1 MRKSWVLLAL
11 CLPLALPAQEEA
23 PPAEPVE
30 PAAVSESEPA
40 PDEARPESTTEAPL
54 APGTGELSTIPVP
67 DAPTELAAPA
77 EPESTQLDELVVTA
91 QKVKQPLRKVPLSVT
106 ALGGDFIQ
114 QTGAADLADVSLY
127 VPNARV
133 DADDPGSPQV
143 FIRGFGTNAFNP
155 SFEASVALVQDE
167 LFFGR
172 PGYFTEAMFDIDRV
186 EVLRGPQG
194 TLFGKNSVAGV
205 FNVTSRGVDSN
216 FSADARL
223 LGAEFGEQRYEAGI
237 GGMLTDWLGGRVAA
251 LHRTQEGELYNR
263 KLSRNE
269 ESLDQTAGR
278 VKAVVYPGRG
288 LKTEITAVAADLEAP
303 FWPFQLMKLDDDTRE
318 YLDDFDAQIEDDP
331 RDFMTSFNTP
341 GFIEKGSDTV
351 IAKTEWDLD
360 VLGPMQAFVPVLV
373 LGTST
378 YYVDQLNEIDVSPAD
393 IADFDNHEDH
403 EQTSA
408 ELRFSGRFDSLFGL
422 GTGVEFVL
430 GGFWYESQYTLLVH
444 VNAGD
449 DLGSYIQTN
458 DFAQLA
464 SGGDAGG
471 GLGLPTVPA
480 PAPTDNDYYQF
491 DFLQDVESTAFFGQ
505 FTWYLTEQWAIT
517 PGLRYNQETKRAD
530 SKGEGHCEAREAS
543 GDPGTPCFMQ
553 ELLEANNYDHRN
565 LVKDETDLSP
575 KLALQYFGGAVNY
588 YASYARGYK
597 SGGFNSIA
605 FGRICD
611 QDTDMNPAT
620 PPDCRTITRDELAYD
635 AENAQTYEI
644 GAKAR
649 TEGGKLAV
657 NVTWYHTD
665 FDNLQV
671 LAFNGFL
678 FDVTNAGKAQS
689 EGWELDFQ
697 WLTPW
702 EPLRLMG
709 SVGLL
714 DAHYLEY
721 PGAPAPISQDGSGL
735 GDSQDLAGRPIAF
748 APEQT
753 ATLTPTLTWLFGNYL
768 ATFAVDALYQGDQ
781 YLDTDLDPNAFQP
794 ATWKYA
800 ARAMF
805 SPAGGWWNVAIGGTN
820 LTDER
825 TLNQVT
831 DAPFFPGTYVAQQ
844 ASGRQLF
851 ATLSLQF

>member
-1 MRKSWVLLAL
+1 MRNGLFALAL
-11 CLPLALPAQEEA
+11 FLPLASPAQDG
-23 PPAEPVE
+23 PPA
-30 PAAVSESEPA
+30 PAETDAQQ
-40 PDEARPESTTEAPL
+40 EARPAGTDEA
-54 APGTGELSTIPVP
+54 APAAPTAEELSTIPVP
-67 DAPTELAAPA
+67 DAPAELSVPA
-77 EPESTQLDELVVTA
+77 EPETTQLDELVVTA

-167 LFFGR
+167 LYFGR
-172 PGYFTEAMFDIDRV
+172 PGYFTEAMFDLDRV

-205 FNVTSRGVDSN
+205 FNVTSRGVD
-216 FSADARL
+216 ADLAADVRL
-223 LGAEFGEQRYEAGI
+223 LGGEFGEQRYEGGV

-263 KLSRNE
+263 FQQRQE
-269 ESLDQTAGR
+269 EALDQTAGR
-278 VKAVVYPGRG
+278 VKAVVYPGFG
-288 LKTEITAVAADLEAP
+288 LKTEVTAVAADLEAP
-303 FWPFQLMKLDDDTRE
+303 FWPFQLMKLDADTRD
-318 YLDDFDAQIEDDP
+318 YLDGFDAAIEDDP
-331 RDFMTSFNTP
+331 KDFATSFNTP

-360 VLGPMQAFVPVLV
+360 ALGPVQAFVPVLV

-403 EQTSA
+403 DQTSA

-422 GTGVEFVL
+422 GTGLEFVL
-430 GGFWYESQYTLLVH
+430 GGFWYESDYTLLVH

-464 SGGDAGG
+464 SNGDANT
-471 GLGLPTVPA
+471 GLGVPTVPA

-491 DFLQDVESTAFFGQ
+491 DFAQDVESTALFGQ
-505 FTWYLTEQWAIT
+505 FTWYLTDHWAIT
-517 PGLRYNQETKRAD
+517 PGLRFNQEGKRAD
-530 SKGEGHCEAREAS
+530 SKGEGHCQARDNS
-543 GDPGTPCFMQ
+543 GDPNTPCFMQ
-553 ELLEANNYDHRN
+553 ELLEANNYDHRD
-565 LVKDETDLSP
+565 LRKDETDLSP

-611 QDTDMNPAT
+611 QDTDNNPNT
-620 PPDCRTITRDELAYD
+620 PPDCRTITREELEYD
-635 AENAQTYEI
+635 PESAATWEV

-649 TEGGKLAV
+649 TGGGKLAL
-657 NVTWYHTD
+657 NVTWYRTD
-665 FDNLQV
+665 FDDLQV

-678 FDVTNAGKAQS
+678 FDVTNAGKARS

-702 EPLRLMG
+702 DALRLVG

-714 DAHYLEY
+714 EAHYLEY
-721 PGAPAPISQDGSGL
+721 PGAPAPIGQDGSGL
-735 GDSQDLAGRPIAF
+735 GESQDLAGRPIAF

-753 ATLTPTLTWLFGNYL
+753 ATLTPTLTWMLGSFMT
-768 ATFAVDALYQGDQ
+768 TFAADALYQGAQ
-781 YLDTDLDPNAFQP
+781 YLDTDLDPNTYQG

-800 ARAMF
+800 ARLMF
-805 SPAGGWWNVAIGGTN
+805 SQAGGWWNVALGGTN

-831 DAPFFPGTYVAQQ
+831 DAPFFPGTYFAQQ